1 MLGSIKMSASV
12 NQNYLKLNESYLFA
26 EIARRIREWQSV
38 HPELSSQLI
47 RMGIG
52 DVTRPLPKTVVDAMV
67 KAAQE
72 MGVAETFR
80 GYGPEQGYDFLKT
93 AIQSYYKKFG
103 VELALDEIFISD
115 GAKSDLGNIL
125 DLFDEN
131 NTVLVTD
138 PVYPVYVD
146 TNMMSGRKIVYA
158 MSSEENGFLPLP
170 APEYRADII
179 YLCSP
184 NNPTGAVYDREGLTK
199 WVQFARENNA
209 ILLFDAAYEC
219 FVTGDLPHS
228 IYEIPGARDVAIEFC
243 SFSKK
248 AGFTGTRCGYT
259 IVPDTLKRDGASL
272 NKMWLRRQTTKFN
285 GVSYITQR
293 GAEAVFTEAG
303 EREIEENLQYY
314 RDNAAIITET
324 MDRLHI
330 YYTGGK
336 NSPYIWLKCPGD
348 MDSWSFFDKLLN
360 EAYVVGTPGAG
371 FGKSGEKFFR
381 LTAFSTHENTREAM
395 ARFEKLV
402 QSMSL

>member
-1 MLGSIKMSASV
+1 MSATI

-26 EIARRIREWQSV
+26 EIARRIREWQSA
-38 HPELSSQLI
+38 HPELSDQLI

-72 MGVAETFR
+72 MGRAESFH
-80 GYGPEQGYDFLKT
+80 GYGPEQGYDFLKA

-199 WVQFARENNA
+199 WVRFAQENNA

-259 IVPDTLKRDGASL
+259 VVPDTLKREGASL

-303 EREIEENLQYY
+303 EREIEESLQYY
-314 RDNAAIITET
+314 RDNASIITET

-360 EAYVVGTPGAG
+360 EAYVVGTPGTG